1 MTYNKFYKISLFFLL
16 LLFSNFV
23 KAEQKIVYIDINF
36 VMNNSLAGKS
46 VKIKLDKMNK
56 SNTEKFK
63 KIEVNLKTKES
74 KIVSQKKILNENE
87 YIKKVDSFKI
97 EVNDFNLKKQK
108 AINEINLI
116 QNNSQKKLTAHL
128 TTILTDYS
136 KKILT
141 DLLNESI
148 QADGSLMPFKDIHT
162 NQYYEKIIKPT
173 EKEIKL
179 HKEYLK
185 GSLKKNFFN

>member
-1 MTYNKFYKISLFFLL
+1 
-16 LLFSNFV
+16 
-23 KAEQKIVYIDINF
+23 
-36 VMNNSLAGKS
+36 MNNSLAGKS

-136 KKILT
+136 KKNSIDYILT
-141 DLLNESI
+141 KQNIIIGRSELDITNIIIEILDSKI
-148 QADGSLMPFKDIHT
+148 KKIKFK
-162 NQYYEKIIKPT
+162 
-173 EKEIKL
+173 
-179 HKEYLK
+179 
-185 GSLKKNFFN
+185 